1 MKRNF
6 TGHTLA
12 RIAVEVGEDAD
23 FKLLVESK
31 TCNWNEKYKED
42 LAIFWSVSNERYE
55 KYREDPAIF
64 WAVSN
69 ERFERVKILLECP
82 EVDKTLKNC
91 NGHSLE
97 KVVRLVYRSQPYLY
111 LILKNEQ
118 RQSARGT
125 GGVQRNPAVDPRDD
139 RVRLPGTDVR
149 LQGTAVGEPS
159 AETED
164 RKE

>member
-31 TCNWNEKYKED
+31 TCNWNEIYKED
-42 LAIFWSVSNERYE
+42 L
-55 KYREDPAIF
+55 AIF

-159 AETED
+159 AEAEN